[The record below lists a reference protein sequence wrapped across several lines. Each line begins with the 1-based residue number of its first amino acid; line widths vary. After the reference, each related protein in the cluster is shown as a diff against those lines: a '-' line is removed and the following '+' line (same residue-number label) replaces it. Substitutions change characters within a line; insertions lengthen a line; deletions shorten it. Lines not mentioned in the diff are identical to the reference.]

1 MGVGNMSS
9 VFNKI
14 APFYGLFY
22 NFQKRHYH
30 RILDNIKD
38 QLDLSEYESILDI
51 GSGTGALCSVLND
64 RGFSVSGVE
73 LSHKMMEVAK
83 VKTSGEDIPF
93 YNASVLERLPFED
106 KSFDITI
113 SSYVAHGLGPND
125 RKTMYEEMKR
135 VTRELVIIYDYN
147 ENLAPHT
154 TIIEWLERGDYF
166 NFIRVIKKEME
177 ENFHSYRTIQVG
189 ERATL
194 YIGEVS
200 E

>member
-1 MGVGNMSS
+1 MSS
-9 VFNKI
+9 VFDKI
-14 APFYGLFY
+14 APIYGLFY
-22 NFQKRHYH
+22 NFQKKHYN
-30 RILDNIKD
+30 RILDKIKN
-38 QLDLSEYESILDI
+38 QLDLSQYKSILDI
-51 GSGTGALCSVLND
+51 GSGTGALCSVLKD
-64 RGFSVSGVE
+64 KGFSVSGVE
-73 LSHKMMEVAK
+73 LSHKMMELAK
-83 VKTSGEDIPF
+83 HKTSGEDIPF
-93 YNASVLERLPFED
+93 YNASVLEGLPFED

-113 SSYVAHGLGPND
+113 SSYVAHGLGPNE
-125 RKTMYEEMKR
+125 RKIMYQEMKR

-147 ENLAPHT
+147 ENRAPHT

-166 NFIRVIKKEME
+166 NFIRVIKKEMG